1 MVAKEALQVEEN
13 LGHFQDLYEEEE
25 TLSLCDLP
33 IRSDPSQW
41 DAESSSLDDENN
53 DGFFEFFSEDFTA
66 STYPSSGKDI
76 IFCGKLIPYKELS
89 PPRLSDDC
97 HHHHQKA
104 HQNLETKKNNKR
116 KVSIKKGFRLWKSY
130 SFRKLVRPFSSSNS
144 IKGSKDGGNMRNSKP
159 QHVAKANSENYNKRK
174 SSTGDH
180 HHQPVSVGKV
190 SVLSTPT
197 KSSRWYLYMF
207 GMARL
212 PTEME
217 LRDIKNRQS
226 RRTPSMLFS
235 PEEYFSTEMVEEK
248 VVGKRGTSGK
258 GLWSFLRGLGC
269 RSISSP
275 QPSSGVVKAS
285 CGSNIPKLCES

>member
-1 MVAKEALQVEEN
+1 MAAKEALQVEEN
-13 LGHFQDLYEEEE
+13 MGHFQDSYEEEE

-33 IRSDPSQW
+33 ICNDSSQR
-41 DAESSSLDDENN
+41 DAESSSLDDEDN

-89 PPRLSDDC
+89 PPRLSEDR

-104 HQNLETKKNNKR
+104 HQNLKTKNNNKR
-116 KVSIKKGFRLWKSY
+116 KVPIKKGFRLWKSY
-130 SFRKLVRPFSSSNS
+130 SFLKLVRPFSSSNS

-159 QHVAKANSENYNKRK
+159 QHVAKANSRNYNKRK
-174 SSTGDH
+174 SCTSDLH

-207 GMARL
+207 GIARL

-217 LRDIKNRQS
+217 LGDIKNRQS

-235 PEEYFSTEMVEEK
+235 PEEYFSTEIVEEK
-248 VVGKRGTSGK
+248 VVGNRRRSGK
-258 GLWSFLRGLGC
+258 GLWGFLKGLGC

-275 QPSSGVVKAS
+275 QPSNGVVKAS
-285 CGSNIPKLCES
+285 CGG